1 LRHVAFFGAPALSS
15 GRAEAAGLLYH
26 VRAGLGFAASE
37 ALRYT
42 QTVKKAVRGGEAL
55 EAIDA
60 RLEDME
66 RKLDRLRSLY
76 ESFFMGTERIPPNVP
91 RRELNRLVIEMQQA
105 PIGNA
110 MLRFRFQSLLQR
122 WVMLTT
128 YWNRTMRE
136 IEAGTYARDLS
147 KANRHLSAR
156 GTAMTEEEA
165 RRLGIPANR
174 VKAFVGRQQKLS
186 AARLAAGGPQEEP
199 PVPAAK
205 ATPALPVSGAGAE
218 PIPGL
223 AAGDLEAFYARFV
236 EAHRS
241 ATGAAPKATLEQMR
255 TKLQNELPRLLG
267 DKGGRVSLD
276 VEVEGGKVRLK
287 ARPVR

>member
-1 LRHVAFFGAPALSS
+1 
-15 GRAEAAGLLYH
+15 
-26 VRAGLGFAASE
+26 
-37 ALRYT
+37 
-42 QTVKKAVRGGEAL
+42 VKKAVRGAEAL

-91 RRELNRLVIEMQQA
+91 RRELNRLVVEMQQA
-105 PIGNA
+105 PIANA

-147 KANRHLSAR
+147 KANRHLAAR

-186 AARLAAGGPQEEP
+186 AARSAASAGGEDGPSAPAPQTPPPPQPGGAAG
-199 PVPAAK
+199 
-205 ATPALPVSGAGAE
+205 L
-218 PIPGL
+218 IPGL
-223 AAGDLEAFYARFV
+223 GAGDLEAFYARFV
-236 EAHRS
+236 QAHQS

-255 TKLQNELPRLLG
+255 AKLQNELPKLLG
-267 DKGGRVSLD
+267 EKGGRVVLD
-276 VEVEGGKVRLK
+276 VEIEGGKVRLK

>member
-1 LRHVAFFGAPALSS
+1 MVGLTPKQPALSNTF
-15 GRAEAAGLLYH
+15 GGAR
-26 VRAGLGFAASE
+26 FAASE
-37 ALRYT
+37 GLRYT
-42 QTVKKAVRGGEAL
+42 QTVKKAVRGAEAL

-156 GTAMTEEEA
+156 GSAMTEEEA

-186 AARLAAGGPQEEP
+186 AARQATNVSSEDGPRMPEVKTGP
-199 PVPAAK
+199 TAPS
-205 ATPALPVSGAGAE
+205 TSGASADV
-218 PIPGL
+218 IPGL

-236 EAHRS
+236 QAHQS

-255 TKLQNELPRLLG
+255 AKLQNELPKLLG
-267 DKGGRVSLD
+267 DKGGRVVLD

-287 ARPVR
+287 ARPAR

>member
-1 LRHVAFFGAPALSS
+1 VP
-15 GRAEAAGLLYH
+15 
-26 VRAGLGFAASE
+26 E

-42 QTVKKAVRGGEAL
+42 QTVKKAVRGAEAL

-76 ESFFMGTERIPPNVP
+76 ESFFMGTERTPPNVP
-91 RRELNRLVIEMQQA
+91 RRELNRLVVEMQQA

-147 KANRHLSAR
+147 KANRHLAAR
-156 GTAMTEEEA
+156 GTVMTEEEA

-186 AARLAAGGPQEEP
+186 AARSAASAVGEDGPSARTLPQASP
-199 PVPAAK
+199 PSQ
-205 ATPALPVSGAGAE
+205 PVSGATAGL
-218 PIPGL
+218 IPGL
-223 AAGDLEAFYARFV
+223 GAGDLEAFYARFV
-236 EAHRS
+236 QAHQS

-255 TKLQNELPRLLG
+255 AKLQNELPKLLG
-267 DKGGRVSLD
+267 EKGGRVVLD